1 MEGGWINWGQPE
13 VFLTGGES
21 GGRFLYPVSL
31 KNPQRNHKN
40 MWSEGQSIQDKSLI
54 CHHGGLQTPARKE
67 EQSEGVPECTPA
79 STQINPPLVMHSL
92 NCPGFASCLC
102 VDLERGAHLEPQS
115 LGGISFLAR
124 GQAPSLVSTGVLLQ
138 VALPPD
144 FSGWC

>member
-31 KNPQRNHKN
+31 KNPQRNHKS
-40 MWSEGQSIQDKSLI
+40 MWSEGQSIQDKSYLSPRRPSDPSTKRGTIGRRSRVYTSQYTKKSPHWSCTLLI
-54 CHHGGLQTPARKE
+54 VLD
-67 EQSEGVPECTPA
+67 
-79 STQINPPLVMHSL
+79 LL
-92 NCPGFASCLC
+92 
-102 VDLERGAHLEPQS
+102 DLERGAHLEPQS

-124 GQAPSLVSTGVLLQ
+124 GQAPSLVSTGVLLR